1 MTSTE
6 KKLNE
11 LRTILSNNNSIK
23 ISNAI
28 KLLRNEPPLTGAIAL
43 LVSYYDGAS
52 GESSRQIIKQFMND
66 LKYMSSRTEVMAE
79 IRKAYNPDTIEM
91 LVSSCW
97 QSGLDYS
104 EFWSDF
110 AWLFLK
116 ANYMT
121 ALECFTVIESSMH
134 NLTRESKDH
143 IIKIINDN
151 SPAIADE
158 KKALAREL
166 VSLMR

>member
-1 MTSTE
+1 MTPTE

-11 LRTILSNNNSIK
+11 LRAILSNNNSLK
-23 ISNAI
+23 ISNAV
-28 KLLRNEPPLTGAIAL
+28 KLLRNEPPLTGAIGL
-43 LVSYYDGAS
+43 LVSYYDGAAS
-52 GESSRQIIKQFMND
+52 ESARQIIKQFMND
-66 LKYMSSRTEVMAE
+66 LKYMSSRSEVMAE
-79 IRKAYNPDTIEM
+79 IRKTYSPGTIEM

-110 AWLFLK
+110 TGLFLE

-151 SPAIADE
+151 SPAIAEE

-166 VSLMR
+166 ISLMG

>member
-11 LRTILSNNNSIK
+11 LRTVLSNNNSLK

-28 KLLRNEPPLTGAIAL
+28 KLLREEPPFPGAIGL

-52 GESSRQIIKQFMND
+52 GESSRLIIKQFMND
-66 LKYMSSRTEVMAE
+66 LKYMSLRSEVMAE
-79 IRKAYNPDTIEM
+79 IRKVYSPDTIEM

-110 AWLFLK
+110 AGLFLE

-121 ALECFTVIESSMH
+121 ALECFTVIESSMP
-134 NLTRESKDH
+134 NLTPESRDS
-143 IIKIINDN
+143 IIKMITDN
-151 SPAIADE
+151 SSVIAEE
-158 KKALAREL
+158 KKMLAREL
-166 VSLMR
+166 VALMR